1 MEIYDT
7 LKSLKIEKK
16 RPEYYM
22 EPKRI
27 YLDEK
32 TGKIVE
38 EPLYDSSASAL
49 IHKTVNKYSNSAK
62 EIHEFMFGN

>member
-1 MEIYDT
+1 MIYET
-7 LKSLKIEKK
+7 LKKLVDNEDKKK
-16 RPEYYM
+16 RKPPM
-22 EPKRI
+22 HI

-62 EIHEFMFGN
+62 EIHEFMFGR